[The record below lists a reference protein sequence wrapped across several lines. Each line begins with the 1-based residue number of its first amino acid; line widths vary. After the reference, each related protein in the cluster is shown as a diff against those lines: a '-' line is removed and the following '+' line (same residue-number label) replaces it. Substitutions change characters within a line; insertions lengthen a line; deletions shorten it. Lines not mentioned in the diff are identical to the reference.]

1 MIRKATLDDID
12 QIWQLRLNTK
22 KLLND
27 RGIDQWQY
35 EDPNKKRFIQDIK
48 NETFFVYEKN
58 KQVISMMYLQLEKEK
73 TYEFIDGAWDKNMPY
88 MTIHRLAV
96 DKNYLGQGMAKDMLD
111 FAKTFAI
118 EQNISYIRIDTHE
131 KNRQAIKL
139 FKSQGFQYRGKI
151 ILNIKKGDRMRLAYD
166 LYIGE

>member
-58 KQVISMMYLQLEKEK
+58 KQVISMMYLQLEEEK

-96 DKNYLGQGMAKDMLD
+96 DKNYLGQGIAKDMLV
-111 FAKTFAI
+111 FAKSFALD
-118 EQNISYIRIDTHE
+118 QNISYIRVDTHE
-131 KNRQAIKL
+131 KNRQAINL
-139 FKSQGFQYRGKI
+139 FISQEFQYRGKI